1 MPEFNAS
8 SRYQIIDRADPTQW
22 IDLTLEDDHSFAVE
36 QVGERTKVFRV
47 LIPKGRHAFGAEFPL
62 FNRDRSAMDSSWNSG
77 QLPRGEVGI
86 VHKVGV
92 AIAPVV
98 CDTRTRNADIEKVL
112 NNALL
117 EVEVNDVSLIEASLE
132 TLPIGFGVD
141 HEGVATNGMAAMDAT
156 PDRYPLLFTNE
167 AMEFTG
173 KLVLPNREWLRDA
186 LEHSVGEGAVRRAAE
201 ALELAAREA
210 VSGSDDDNDE
220 GALTRAATEFA
231 RAVRR
236 ASTARD
242 GDDDCS
248 DTTHAGGARHCMTLE
263 SDVMVTFYL
272 HGVFGRVRSENG

>member
-1 MPEFNAS
+1 MPDFTPN

-22 IDLTLEDDHSFAVE
+22 LDLTLADDNAFVVE

-62 FNRDRSAMDSSWNSG
+62 FNRERSAMDSSWNNG
-77 QLPRGEVGI
+77 RLPPNEVGI

-112 NNALL
+112 SNALIEVKVNDVALL
-117 EVEVNDVSLIEASLE
+117 ETSLE

-141 HEGVATNGMAAMDAT
+141 HESVATNGLAAMDAT

-167 AMEFTG
+167 EMEFTG
-173 KLVLPNREWLRDA
+173 RLVLPNREWLRDA
-186 LEHSVGEGAVRRAAE
+186 LEHGAGDSAVRRAAE
-201 ALELAAREA
+201 ALERAAREA
-210 VSGSDDDNDE
+210 ATGDDDDDE

-236 ASTARD
+236 ASTPRD
-242 GDDDCS
+242 GDSDCDD
-248 DTTHAGGARHCMTLE
+248 THTGPGTRHCMTLE
-263 SDVMVTFYL
+263 TDVLVTFYM
-272 HGVFGRVRSENG
+272 HGVFGRLRTDNG